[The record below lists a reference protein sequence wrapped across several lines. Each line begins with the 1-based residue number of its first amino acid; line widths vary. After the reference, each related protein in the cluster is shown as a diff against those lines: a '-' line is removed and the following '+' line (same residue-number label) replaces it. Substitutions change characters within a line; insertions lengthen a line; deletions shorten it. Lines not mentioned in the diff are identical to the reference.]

1 MPYSSFIQVVWFQT
15 TFVWCLISILVSQSK
30 KIVHYATS
38 IVLQSSSSFYFT
50 NFKST
55 LRCNLFGGNLVAYIA
70 GGIIRAR
77 KVLAE
82 ELWSREEN
90 GGDALE
96 FSRTLSARF
105 SRQSRK
111 NGNLCPNTSKC
122 LPSRLWE
129 WRLRR
134 QISYRRKNNSPTYAG
149 YLVVFFIATYQIF
162 SPRLFCGSL
171 ARDILLSRFP
181 IFWQRACSQSIILF
195 VKSHSVSPL
204 DSLKKKNKTK
214 QNKKQQQQH

>member
-55 LRCNLFGGNLVAYIA
+55 LRCNLFGGNLVVSL
-70 GGIIRAR
+70 RSR
-77 KVLAE
+77 RDH
-82 ELWSREEN
+82 SREESF
-90 GGDALE
+90 GRGAVKPWGEREGDALE
-96 FSRTLSARF
+96 FSRTFSARF

-111 NGNLCPNTSKC
+111 NGSLCPNTSKC

-134 QISYRRKNNSPTYAG
+134 QISYTRKNNSPTYAG
-149 YLVVFFIATYQIF
+149 
-162 SPRLFCGSL
+162 
-171 ARDILLSRFP
+171 
-181 IFWQRACSQSIILF
+181 
-195 VKSHSVSPL
+195 
-204 DSLKKKNKTK
+204 
-214 QNKKQQQQH
+214 

>member
-1 MPYSSFIQVVWFQT
+1 MRRT
-15 TFVWCLISILVSQSK
+15 
-30 KIVHYATS
+30 
-38 IVLQSSSSFYFT
+38 
-50 NFKST
+50 
-55 LRCNLFGGNLVAYIA
+55 
-70 GGIIRAR
+70 
-77 KVLAE
+77 
-82 ELWSREEN
+82 

-96 FSRTLSARF
+96 FSRTFSTRF

-111 NGNLCPNTSKC
+111 NGSLCPNTSKC

-134 QISYRRKNNSPTYAG
+134 QISYSRKNNSPTYAG
-149 YLVVFFIATYQIF
+149 YLLFFFIATYQIF
-162 SPRLFCGSL
+162 SPRLFCGSF

-204 DSLKKKNKTK
+204 DSLKKKKNKKQNKTK
-214 QNKKQQQQH
+214 NNNNNTNNGDSRFDCKIRKSWYEKMLPLNCISTWSWKCLMEGLLFYNLGVKSRA